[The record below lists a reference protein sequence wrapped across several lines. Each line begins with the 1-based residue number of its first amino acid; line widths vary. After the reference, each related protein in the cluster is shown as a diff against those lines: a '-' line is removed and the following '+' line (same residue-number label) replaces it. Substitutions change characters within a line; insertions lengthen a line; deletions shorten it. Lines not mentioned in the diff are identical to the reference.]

1 MSNTTNLFFFFF
13 FRFFEGPVE
22 DQKAVPTAT
31 QMVLEVRRMLLAIN
45 VFKIKYV
52 LKECCKGQVPDRLQ
66 KRKKHAA
73 TSVKEHLS
81 SICDFLSFL
90 QMDKW
95 KLYGQGDNN

>member
-1 MSNTTNLFFFFF
+1 
-13 FRFFEGPVE
+13 
-22 DQKAVPTAT
+22 
-31 QMVLEVRRMLLAIN
+31 MLLAIN
-45 VFKIKYV
+45 VSKIKDMFN
-52 LKECCKGQVPDRLQ
+52 KKCCKGQVPDRLE